1 MIRQIDRLLN
11 ATNIEDLW
19 QNHLDKMNEFGFDRV
34 MYGITYLGAESR
46 IISPD
51 DVFVLSSHDPAYT
64 NAFIYDGHY
73 FHAPLVTWALGNS
86 GARSWGSV
94 NQDATSP
101 VHTKEQREAIELNQ
115 KYDLYAGYTISFS
128 GDVTREK
135 SAISLAAR
143 SGITQAEV
151 DEVWA
156 QHGVEINMLCNIFHL
171 KARTMK
177 QGFGRTT
184 LTRRQR
190 EVLEWVCD
198 GKTAQ
203 DIATIMGLTPA
214 TIEKHLR
221 LARDALGV
229 ETTTQAVLK
238 ASFQKKIFA
247 VKR

>member
-1 MIRQIDRLLN
+1 MIPQIERLLN
-11 ATNIEDLW
+11 AANIEDLW
-19 QNHLDKMNEFGFDRV
+19 QIHRDKMREFGFDRV
-34 MYGITYLGAESR
+34 MYGITYLGADGR
-46 IISPD
+46 IDSPD

-64 NAFIYDGHY
+64 NAFIYEGHY
-73 FHAPLVTWALGNS
+73 FHAPLISWALGNS

-94 NQDATSP
+94 NQDSAHPDLS
-101 VHTKEQREAIELNQ
+101 KEQKEAIELNQ
-115 KYDLYAGYTISFS
+115 KFDLHAGYTISFS

-135 SAISLAAR
+135 SAISLAAKPDL
-143 SGITQAEV
+143 SQADV
-151 DEVWA
+151 DEIWA
-156 QHGVEINMLCNIFHL
+156 CNGDEINMLCTIFHL

-221 LARDALGV
+221 LAREALGV

-247 VKR
+247 VKS